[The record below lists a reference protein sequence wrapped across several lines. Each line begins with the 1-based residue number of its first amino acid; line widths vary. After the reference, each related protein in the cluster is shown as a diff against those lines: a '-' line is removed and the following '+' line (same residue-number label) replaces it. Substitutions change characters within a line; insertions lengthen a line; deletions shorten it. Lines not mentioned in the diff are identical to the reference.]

1 MGHTLATCH
10 RDPNLKTN
18 ADLAEEKK
26 RLKDIRRFK
35 KKTSQSFEIQG
46 KISVML
52 SNKSMNLHES
62 YLNFDEDDILFDDLN
77 EIKEEV
83 DFEDALSNNR
93 VIIEHKNLK
102 SQDTKK
108 PSKIKSGLT
117 VFTNLGYES

>member
-26 RLKDIRRFK
+26 RLKEIKRYK
-35 KKTSQSFEIQG
+35 KRTSQSFEIQG

-52 SNKSMNLHES
+52 SNKSMNLHEN

-83 DFEDALSNNR
+83 DFEDAKNSNR
-93 VIIEHKNLK
+93 VTIEHKNLK
-102 SQDTKK
+102 SQEPKK
-108 PSKIKSGLT
+108 PQRMKTGLT